1 MVYGIALCTY
11 SDDGLYRWS
20 LLDGRDFQS
29 HEEAIEYARQ
39 YTEDRNWNGIVTFS
53 DEENWNWRR
62 EDNDGEMDDLCLV
75 CANSNAGLVQVIR
88 HFG

>member
-20 LLDGRDFQS
+20 LLDGRIFQS
-29 HEEAIEYARQ
+29 RDDAVEHARQ
-39 YTEDRNWNGIVTFS
+39 YTEDRNWNGNVTFS
-53 DEENWNWRR
+53 DDHNWNWRR

-75 CANSNAGLVQVIR
+75 DGEDRAGIVREIR
-88 HFG
+88 NFG